1 MKTEEKTGKIKQNP
15 ADLTIKTL
23 CNSNKQLSQV
33 YKLGKDSII
42 GLLCD
47 ASWSRL
53 ARFAIE
59 REMSRTPGLRVTL
72 PNLADEKL
80 IKSVL

>member
-53 ARFAIE
+53 FSLIHFQF
-59 REMSRTPGLRVTL
+59 SLTL
-72 PNLADEKL
+72 YS
-80 IKSVL
+80 I